1 MDKLPRRTPGSS
13 ARGWLPGWFRT
24 CLVALVVLIILKVL
38 QLQVFIEI
46 SHDGVPFVTGLTDIE
61 TYLIP
66 LGLLLVYILSSWAW
80 KKWFG
85 SRGGEG

>member
-1 MDKLPRRTPGSS
+1 MDKLPRQTPGSS
-13 ARGWLPGWFRT
+13 DRSWLPGWFKA
-24 CLVALVVLIILKVL
+24 CMVALVVLIILKVL
-38 QLQVFIEI
+38 QLQVFVEI

-61 TYLIP
+61 IYLIP
-66 LGLLLVYILSSWAW
+66 LGLLLVYLLWSSAW

>member
-1 MDKLPRRTPGSS
+1 MDMPPRQTPGSS
-13 ARGWLPGWFRT
+13 ARNWLPGWFKA

-46 SHDGVPFVTGLTDIE
+46 SHDGVPLVTGLTDIE

-66 LGLLLVYILSSWAW
+66 LGLLLVYILWSWAW
-80 KKWFG
+80 KKWFD